1 MITREE
7 KLLQQIPR
15 AEGIRRFAGRVICMR
30 GFAGDDVVRALLMEK
45 EDTDP
50 RLLQRFSGSFLD
62 HTRRVLAEKPAEK
75 AAEFRENQPAE
86 ARDDNPVEAQSTAG
100 SPAAQI
106 REDSPAAD
114 DTLTITVSE
123 GGVFAAL
130 WRLSL
135 ITRCGLTVYLK
146 RIPIHQEVI
155 EICNCLELDPYK
167 IGGCELFLGDSVE
180 IAPAESGDKQSK
192 PEVPAEAGAWQIG
205 FLTDTADKI
214 IRNGEERQFLNR
226 PELPKQQNRR

>member
-15 AEGIRRFAGRVICMR
+15 AEGIRRFAGRAICMR

-62 HTRRVLAEKPAEK
+62 HTRRVLEEKPLT
-75 AAEFRENQPAE
+75 Q
-86 ARDDNPVEAQSTAG
+86 ARDA
-100 SPAAQI
+100 SP
-106 REDSPAAD
+106 DAAD
-114 DTLTITVSE
+114 DTLNITVSE

-146 RIPIHQEVI
+146 RIPIRQEVI

-167 IGGCELFLGDSVE
+167 IGGCELFLGDSSD
-180 IAPAESGDKQSK
+180 IAPAEAGDEQIKRETSAEAGDGQIRQ
-192 PEVPAEAGAWQIG
+192 EVTAEAGAWQIG

-226 PELPKQQNRR
+226 PEFPEKNLFH

>member
-1 MITREE
+1 
-7 KLLQQIPR
+7 
-15 AEGIRRFAGRVICMR
+15 MR

-62 HTRRVLAEKPAEK
+62 HTRRVLAEKPAE
-75 AAEFRENQPAE
+75 ATSEFRKELAAE
-86 ARDDNPVEAQSTAG
+86 ARDASPAEAQCVAANSAEAQSIADN
-100 SPAAQI
+100 P
-106 REDSPAAD
+106 DAAD
-114 DTLTITVSE
+114 DTLNITVSE

-146 RIPIHQEVI
+146 RIPIRQEVI

-167 IGGCELFLGDSVE
+167 IGGCELFLGDSGE
-180 IAPAESGDKQSK
+180 IAPAEAGDGQIRQ
-192 PEVPAEAGAWQIG
+192 EVTAETGAWQIG

-226 PELPKQQNRR
+226 PELPEKKLFH